1 MIIFSFDDWFVMV
14 FGNNI
19 LFFNWF
25 YINKQVVL
33 FSYIQP
39 NWSKYKF
46 KTILYVNILT
56 MYFYFVSEKRK
67 SHTNYL
73 WGVIRYVMYSKVHYF
88 ILSCLQV
95 INFRSI
101 WSSCIVHSPLPGMQ
115 IIQRLHFISILNC
128 KLKFFNS
135 RKLNGWKLYQYNTI
149 FILFIT
155 KKTIKKEM

>member
-1 MIIFSFDDWFVMV
+1 MIIFSFDDWFVLV

-73 WGVIRYVMYSKVHYF
+73 CEGGGGIRYVMYSKVHYF

-95 INFRSI
+95 INFKSI

-115 IIQRLHFISILNC
+115 IIQRLHVYILLAYLIVN
-128 KLKFFNS
+128 
-135 RKLNGWKLYQYNTI
+135 
-149 FILFIT
+149 
-155 KKTIKKEM
+155 